1 MRRNTKWLLALGG
14 IIVVLVAIVGFSH
27 ASSSQASQ
35 GKLTTVKIGV
45 APGPYGDMATKV
57 IGPLLEKKGYKVVT
71 KEFNDYVQPNKAL
84 NSGEIDAN
92 LFQHTLYLKTF
103 AKANHLKLSAI
114 GETPTLGMGIYS
126 KKITALSD
134 LKSGDT
140 VSLPNDPSN
149 LARALQL
156 LAAQKL
162 ITLKKNINVAT
173 ASTADIV
180 TNPHQ
185 LKIKT
190 LDAAQLPQ
198 SMSNVTIALI
208 PGNYSW
214 NAKLKPSKALALEKL
229 KEDYKEVFVV
239 KTSQRNSKFGKAV
252 KAILKSAAF
261 KQAIA
266 KSEFKDFD
274 KPASWQ

>member
-1 MRRNTKWLLALGG
+1 MRRNTKWLLALVGV
-14 IIVVLVAIVGFSH
+14 IVVFAGIWGFSRN
-27 ASSSQASQ
+27 SDGQAS
-35 GKLTTVKIGV
+35 GSKLKTVKIGV
-45 APGPYGDMATKV
+45 AAGPYGDMATKV
-57 IGPLLEKKGYKVVT
+57 LGPLLEKKGYKVVT

-92 LFQHTLYLKTF
+92 LFQHSLYLKTF

-114 GETPTLGMGIYS
+114 SETPTLCMGIYS
-126 KKITALSD
+126 KKLSKLSALKD
-134 LKSGDT
+134 GAT
-140 VSLPNDPSN
+140 VSIPNDPSN

-162 ITLKKNINVAT
+162 ITLKKHINVTT
-173 ASTADIV
+173 ASKADIA
-180 TNPHQ
+180 TNPKN

-198 SMSNVTIALI
+198 SLSNVAITVV

-214 NAKLKPSKALALEKL
+214 SAKLNPSKALALEKL
-229 KEDYKEVFVV
+229 QDDYKEVFVV
-239 KTSQRNSKFGKAV
+239 KTSNKNAAFAKAV
-252 KAILKSAAF
+252 KSVLNSKEF

-266 KSEFKDFD
+266 KSQFKDFD
-274 KPASWQ
+274 KPTSWQ

>member
-1 MRRNTKWLLALGG
+1 MRRNTKWALALAA
-14 IIVVLVAIVGFSH
+14 IVVVLVGIFGFSRFGG
-27 ASSSQASQ
+27 SQASNN
-35 GKLTTVKIGV
+35 KLKTVKIGV
-45 APGPYGDMATKV
+45 AAGPYGDMTTKV

-92 LFQHTLYLKTF
+92 LFQHTLYLNTF
-103 AKANHLKLSAI
+103 AKANHLKLTPIAK
-114 GETPTLGMGIYS
+114 TPTLGMGIYS
-126 KKITALSD
+126 KKIKSLSD
-134 LKSGDT
+134 LKDGAT
-140 VSLPNDPSN
+140 VSVPNDPSN

-162 ITLKKNINVAT
+162 VTLKKNINAAT
-173 ASTADIV
+173 ASTADI
-180 TNPHQ
+180 TANPKN

-198 SMSNVTIALI
+198 SLSNVTATVV

-214 NAKLKPSKALALEKL
+214 NAKLDPAKALALEKL
-229 KEDYKEVFVV
+229 TPDYEEVFVV
-239 KTSQRNSKFGKAV
+239 KSSNKNSAFAKAV
-252 KAILKSAAF
+252 KEVLKSKAF

-266 KSEFKDFD
+266 KSEFKAFEHPSTW
-274 KPASWQ
+274 K

>member
-1 MRRNTKWLLALGG
+1 MRRNTKWLLALVG
-14 IIVVLVAIVGFSH
+14 IVVVFIAIIGFSRTGGARTSDQH
-27 ASSSQASQ
+27 
-35 GKLTTVKIGV
+35 LTTVKVGV
-45 APGPYGDMATKV
+45 APGPYGDMATKI
-57 IGPLLEKKGYKVVT
+57 IGPLLKKKGYKVVT

-84 NSGEIDAN
+84 NAGEIDAN

-126 KKITALSD
+126 KKITKLAH
-134 LKSGDT
+134 LKTGDT

-180 TNPHQ
+180 ANPHQ
-185 LKIKT
+185 IKIKT

-214 NAKLKPSKALALEKL
+214 NAKLKPSKALALETL
-229 KEDYKEVFVV
+229 KEDYKEVWVV
-239 KTSQRNSKFGKAV
+239 KTSQRHSKFGKAV
-252 KAILKSAAF
+252 RSVLNSAAF
-261 KQAIA
+261 KKAIA

>member
-14 IIVVLVAIVGFSH
+14 IIVVLVAIVGLSRTS
-27 ASSSQASQ
+27 ASKSSGSQ
-35 GKLTTVKIGV
+35 LTTVKIGV

-92 LFQHTLYLKTF
+92 LFQHTLYLKIF

-126 KKITALSD
+126 KKITSLAD
-134 LKSGDT
+134 LKAGDT

-180 TNPHQ
+180 TNSRQ

-229 KEDYKEVFVV
+229 KENYKEVFVV
-239 KTSQRNSKFGKAV
+239 KTSQQNSKFGKAV
-252 KAILKSAAF
+252 KAVLNSKAF
-261 KQAIA
+261 KKAIA

-274 KPASWQ
+274 QPASWQ